1 MKKYLNFDIAFY
13 TVAILVSLAIA
24 IISCGDGPHKKRKG
38 EWKKHHIEYKSDH
51 YDSFKVKKLKRWM
64 DSDTIHSD
72 SAKQVRRELWKKRMK
87 QRKEHTLKDYKK

>member
-13 TVAILVSLAIA
+13 TIAILISLTVAIV
-24 IISCGDGPHKKRKG
+24 SCGDGPHKKRKG

-51 YDSFKVKKLKRWM
+51 YDSLKAKRLKRWV

-72 SAKQVRRELWKKRMK
+72 SAKQVRKKLWKKRMK
-87 QRKEHTLKDYKK
+87 QRKDYKK

>member
-13 TVAILVSLAIA
+13 TIAVLLALAIV

-51 YDSFKVKKLKRWM
+51 YDSLKVKRLKRWM

-72 SAKQVRRELWKKRMK
+72 SAKQVRRKLWKKRMK
-87 QRKEHTLKDYKK
+87 QRKLYKK

>member
-24 IISCGDGPHKKRKG
+24 IVSCGDGPHKKRKG